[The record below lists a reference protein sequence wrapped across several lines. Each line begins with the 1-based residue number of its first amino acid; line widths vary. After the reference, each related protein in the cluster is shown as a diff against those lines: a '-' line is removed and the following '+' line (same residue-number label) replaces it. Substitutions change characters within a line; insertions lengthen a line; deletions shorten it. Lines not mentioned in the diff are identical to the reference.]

1 MNPADPGN
9 IQIPWT
15 RKIPQFVT
23 FFTDPFDSLFGPSS
37 ASRAM
42 QKTNRE
48 KGIVIEELDTDD
60 EGADNGPETGEK
72 DFDKKTKKLTQQ
84 LARQHIGS
92 LEESMTRCVLSLW
105 INEKSQYHNNYES
118 PSLLLAK
125 LLSEKTVIL
134 FWFLSSCLTSM
145 FIRKEM

>member
-1 MNPADPGN
+1 M
-9 IQIPWT
+9 
-15 RKIPQFVT
+15 
-23 FFTDPFDSLFGPSS
+23 FGPSS

-92 LEESMTRCVLSLW
+92 LEESMTRCVFSL
-105 INEKSQYHNNYES
+105 
-118 PSLLLAK
+118 
-125 LLSEKTVIL
+125 
-134 FWFLSSCLTSM
+134 
-145 FIRKEM
+145 